1 MKQKYLIFFCLLFVS
16 FLNIN
21 AQEKQQKRV
30 YSTYYYQRASLFEI
44 LSTDSTDIIFLG
56 NSITDGGE
64 WCELFHDSHIKN
76 RGISGDTTYGVYD
89 RLGVILEGKPAKIF
103 LLIGINNLGKGDK
116 VEDIVGGIE
125 QIIKK
130 IKIDSPST
138 QIYLQSILPT
148 NDYYGKFKGH
158 TSRFY
163 LIPVINKQL
172 KRIAVS
178 ESVTYIDLYCH
189 FVNEQNKMNLK
200 YSNDGLHL
208 LGRGYQYW
216 VSLLEEY
223 INEK

>member
-1 MKQKYLIFFCLLFVS
+1 MKTKYFIFLYLLSVNV
-16 FLNIN
+16 LNIY
-21 AQEKQQKRV
+21 AQEKQNKYT
-30 YSTYYYQRASLFEI
+30 YSTYYYQRASLFET
-44 LSTDSTDIIFLG
+44 LSTDSTDVIFLG

-64 WCELFHDSHIKN
+64 WCELFHDIHIKN

-89 RLGVILEGKPAKIF
+89 RLDGILKGKPAKIF
-103 LLIGINNLGKGDK
+103 LLIGINDLGGGGK
-116 VEDIVGGIE
+116 VEDIVRGIE

-163 LIPVINKQL
+163 LIPVINKKL
-172 KRIAVS
+172 KRIAVR

-189 FVNEQNKMNLK
+189 FVNEQGKMNLK

-208 LGRGYQYW
+208 LGKGYQYW
-216 VSLLEEY
+216 VSLLEQY
-223 INEK
+223 INKK